1 MEGANNLT
9 GNNNRIHF
17 IGIGGKG
24 MSGIA
29 KILMNMG
36 YTVSGSDLKVSE
48 ALIRLQDAGAQV
60 FIGHHVSNVEGADTV
75 VVSSAIPKSN
85 PEYVTAIKSNI
96 PVVSS

>member
-9 GNNNRIHF
+9 GHNNRIHF
-17 IGIGGKG
+17 IGIGGTG

-48 ALIRLQDAGAQV
+48 ALIRLKMKG
-60 FIGHHVSNVEGADTV
+60 
-75 VVSSAIPKSN
+75 
-85 PEYVTAIKSNI
+85 
-96 PVVSS
+96 

>member
-1 MEGANNLT
+1 MT

-17 IGIGGKG
+17 IGIGGTG

-48 ALIRLQDAGAQV
+48 ALIRLRDAGAQV
-60 FIGHHVSNVEGADTV
+60 FIGHHVSNVEGAGTV

-85 PEYVTAIKSNI
+85 PNM
-96 PVVSS
+96 

>member
-9 GNNNRIHF
+9 GHNNRIHF
-17 IGIGGKG
+17 IGIGGTG

-48 ALIRLQDAGAQV
+48 ALIRLKDEGARV
-60 FIGHHVSNVEGADTV
+60 FIGHDASNV
-75 VVSSAIPKSN
+75 
-85 PEYVTAIKSNI
+85 
-96 PVVSS
+96 